1 MAFRLFIPLF
11 LIFAAFLYLAY
22 LNPGSVDFIY
32 LPGTPVSVPIT
43 ALAMLSFVAGATAM
57 FILYSFKFFGEYLA
71 SLQVRYGLFRK
82 SRMEKRLRKARRLAD
97 KGKLQRAVTDVDKA
111 LAVDPKNFDALI
123 LKGSLLRRLGDSRKA
138 LEAHSLALAQRP
150 SETDATMQLK
160 EDYMAA
166 GQIDT
171 AYKLLEQVR
180 GRSPKDVAVLR
191 EMTAISRKL
200 GKFRRAIVL
209 QKEIVK
215 LTSGTS
221 EVNVERDNSAQLFY
235 LRGEQLAAEGKTEE
249 AKREFSNAVKIRPG
263 FLPAV
268 LKMAE
273 IAMRSIAMRGI
284 AMRSSGLVEAEGI
297 LRREFKR
304 GGSILVLRVLEKYYR
319 QVEKEGDVEGLYRW
333 ALSVSPNEKLLKIF
347 IAMAQIEKS
356 EYKSAEI
363 TLNEVE
369 KEFGQFTLFNLAR
382 GIAMRGIAEQDGS
395 DNATALSFKTALE
408 QEWKSFIHYHCS
420 SCRHQ
425 ARDYFARC
433 PVCGSWNAA
442 EPQFF

>member
-22 LNPGSVDFIY
+22 LNPGSVDFVYI
-32 LPGTPVSVPIT
+32 PGTVVSVPIT
-43 ALAMLSFVAGATAM
+43 ALAMLAFVAGAASM
-57 FILYSFKFFGEYLA
+57 FILYSFKFFGDYLA
-71 SLQVRYGLFRK
+71 SLQLRYDLFRK
-82 SRMEKRLRKARRLAD
+82 SRVEKRLHKARQMAG

-111 LAVDPKNFDALI
+111 LADDPKNFDALT
-123 LKGSLLRRLGDSRKA
+123 LKGTLLRKLGDSRKA

-166 GQIDT
+166 GQIDS

-180 GRSPKDVAVLR
+180 GRSPKNVTVLR

-200 GKFRRAIVL
+200 GKFKRAIVL

-221 EVNVERDNSAQLFY
+221 EINAERDNSAQLFY
-235 LRGEQLAAEGKTEE
+235 LRGEQLVAEGKTDE
-249 AKREFSNAVKIRPG
+249 AQREFAGAVKIRPG

-273 IAMRSIAMRGI
+273 IAMRGK
-284 AMRSSGLVEAEGI
+284 GLVEAEGI

-304 GGSILVLRVLEKYYR
+304 SGSIIVLRRLEECYR
-319 QVEKEGDVEGLYRW
+319 QVEKESDVEQLYRW
-333 ALSVSPNEKLLKIF
+333 ALSLSPNEKLLKIF
-347 IAMAQIEKS
+347 IAMAQIDKS
-356 EYKSAEI
+356 DYKSAE
-363 TLNEVE
+363 TSLKEVE
-369 KEFGQFTLFNLAR
+369 QEFGQFTLFNLAL
-382 GIAMRGIAEQDGS
+382 GVAMRGIVELEGS
-395 DNATALSFKTALE
+395 DRTLRSDRFKKALE
-408 QEWKSFIHYHCS
+408 QEWKIFMHYHCS

-425 ARDYFARC
+425 AVDYFARC
-433 PVCGSWNAA
+433 PVCGKWNSA

>member
-32 LPGTPVSVPIT
+32 APGKPISIPVT
-43 ALAMLSFVAGATAM
+43 ALAMLAFVAGAAAM
-57 FILYSFKFFGEYLA
+57 FILYSFKFFSDYLYG
-71 SLQVRYGLFRK
+71 LRTRYELFRK
-82 SRMEKRLRKARRLAD
+82 NRVEKRLGKARQKAD

-111 LAVDPKNFDALI
+111 LAADPKNFEALT
-123 LKGSLLRRLGDSRKA
+123 LKGSLLRRMGDTGKA
-138 LEAHSLALAQRP
+138 LKAHSLALAQRP
-150 SETDATMQLK
+150 FEKDATLQLK

-166 GQIDT
+166 GQPAS

-191 EMTAISRKL
+191 EMAAISRTL
-200 GKFRRAIVL
+200 GKLKRAVVL

-221 EVNVERDNSAQLFY
+221 EVNAERDSAAQLYY
-235 LRGEQLAAEGKTEE
+235 LYGEQLAADGKTYE
-249 AKREFSNAVKIRPG
+249 AKREFANAVKIQPG

-273 IAMRSIAMRGI
+273 IAMRGNNM
-284 AMRSSGLVEAEGI
+284 VEAEGI

-304 GGSILVLRVLEKYYR
+304 GGSIIVLRRLEEFYR
-319 QVEKEGDVEGLYRW
+319 QAEKDGDVESLYRW
-333 ALSVSPNEKLLKIF
+333 ALTLSPDEKLLKMF
-347 IAMAQIEKS
+347 VAMARIEKS
-356 EYKSAEI
+356 DYSSAEAA
-363 TLNEVE
+363 LNEVE
-369 KEFGQFTLFNLAR
+369 AEFGRFTLFSLAR
-382 GIAMRGIAEQDGS
+382 GVVELGSNPSQGPQGS
-395 DNATALSFKTALE
+395 DDDAARSFKKALE
-408 QEWKSFIHYHCS
+408 LEWKKFMHYHCS
-420 SCRHQ
+420 SCRHS
-425 ARDYFARC
+425 AMDYFPRC
-433 PVCGSWNAA
+433 PVCGRWNTA